1 MTEQEIEDQN
11 PEFKEITNV
20 EKFYS
25 LNKFSI
31 VDGSGNVPDD
41 FALKNKHLKLSYRK
55 TCDILRP
62 PRSFHCSI
70 CEMCVEVHDHHCPW
84 VGTCIGRRNTHYFIG
99 FLFWTFLHSVVVLL
113 TCIYTRTLDG
123 RADHWFH
130 KDETFNASLN
140 NIMIIYTGIFAVLLG
155 SFTVV

>member
-41 FALKNKHLKLSYRK
+41 FALKNKHLKLS
-55 TCDILRP
+55 
-62 PRSFHCSI
+62 
-70 CEMCVEVHDHHCPW
+70 
-84 VGTCIGRRNTHYFIG
+84 
-99 FLFWTFLHSVVVLL
+99 
-113 TCIYTRTLDG
+113 
-123 RADHWFH
+123 
-130 KDETFNASLN
+130 
-140 NIMIIYTGIFAVLLG
+140 
-155 SFTVV
+155 